1 MKDRF
6 LIVSSFILF
15 IIAIIIAEISH
26 FTDNSKV
33 PLVVFLS
40 IIICGLSI
48 SFMVFALTEKNSKSA
63 FFGSLKYSFGI
74 GSLVLILGYFTYCLQ
89 SLIFN

>member
-1 MKDRF
+1 
-6 LIVSSFILF
+6 
-15 IIAIIIAEISH
+15 
-26 FTDNSKV
+26 
-33 PLVVFLS
+33 
-40 IIICGLSI
+40 
-48 SFMVFALTEKNSKSA
+48 MVFALTEKNSKSA